1 MNPVIQTQDPVDR
14 RTAAIRAA
22 RARASRGMTLIEIM
36 VVVAIITLILGGV
49 GAVAFNR
56 FQDAQLDTARN
67 QTVQIQQLVE
77 QYRIQK
83 KGKCPKNL
91 SDLKAAGIANKV
103 GKDPWGNEYDLK
115 CDGSGVKVSSAGPDG
130 EMGNEDDIH
139 SDDDEKSDDED
150 EKDED

>member
-1 MNPVIQTQDPVDR
+1 MNATPSDNQDCRVIQT
-14 RTAAIRAA
+14 AKA
-22 RARASRGMTLIEIM
+22 RAMRGMTLIEIM

-91 SDLKAAGIANKV
+91 GDLKAAGIANKV
-103 GKDPWGNEYDLK
+103 GKDPWGHDYEIK
-115 CDGSGVKVSSAGPDG
+115 CPGEKAAVDVTSPGPDG
-130 EMGNEDDIH
+130 EVGNDDDIH
-139 SDDDEKSDDED
+139 NYDEEGSSEAENEED
-150 EKDED
+150 